1 LLPRHELR
9 RIVEIALSEDLPWG
23 DATAQVI
30 IPLDLTATGRIA
42 AREEGVLA
50 GLEVAREVFR
60 TVDPAVEFRALAA
73 DGDSVR
79 GGQPLAEVRGPAA
92 AILAGERVALNFL
105 QRLSGTATLTSRYVQ
120 AVAGHHAAIVDTR
133 KTTPGLRLLEKYAVV
148 AGGGANHRQNLSD
161 GILIKDNHLA
171 ALAMRGLSLTEVVS
185 MARRRARHTQ
195 RVEVEVETPEQAE
208 QAAEAGA
215 DLILLDNMAPEEMR
229 RAVELV
235 AGRALTEAS
244 GGITLDG
251 VAAIAASGVDLI
263 SVGALTHSA
272 RALDIALD
280 FVAGDADEQ

>member
-23 DATAQVI
+23 DATAEVI
-30 IPLDLTATGRIA
+30 IPPGLTATGRIA